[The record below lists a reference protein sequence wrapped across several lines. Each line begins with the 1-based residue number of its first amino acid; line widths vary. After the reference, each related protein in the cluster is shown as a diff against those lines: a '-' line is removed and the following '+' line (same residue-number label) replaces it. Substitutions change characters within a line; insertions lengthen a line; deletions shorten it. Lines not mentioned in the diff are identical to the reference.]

1 MNQLSVLIKLDP
13 EDNFS
18 LGHLAD
24 TYLLLRDF
32 DKVVELSD
40 VVINRSAFL
49 DTSYGNKGVALEAM
63 RRFDD
68 AMGCYIKSVEMN
80 NDYLLGHMGKGSV
93 FSKQGKDKEALE
105 CWNEVFRINQ
115 INLDQ
120 GYDMNKDERDWL
132 YKVLSSRIELLQNF
146 AELNEQVAAAKNAR
160 VCIDNNKLTDITTNV
175 QNFIKVTNAD
185 MASSGSDMGLLQSD
199 KMTLLIHG
207 VMMNKSS
214 SPTKIVDRINDL
226 KAEISRQLD
235 IIKVDGP

>member
-63 RRFDD
+63 RRLDD

-132 YKVLSSRIELLQNF
+132 YKVLSSRI
-146 AELNEQVAAAKNAR
+146 EQVAAAKNAR